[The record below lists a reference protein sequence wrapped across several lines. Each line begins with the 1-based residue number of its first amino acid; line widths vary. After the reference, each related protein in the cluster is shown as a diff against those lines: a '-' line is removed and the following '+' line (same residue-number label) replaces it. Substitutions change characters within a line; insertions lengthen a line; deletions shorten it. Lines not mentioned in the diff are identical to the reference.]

1 MSSDNYAETHD
12 GMGNNEQL
20 IQGSM
25 DNPASLAAP
34 NAQAPSPEVQDSLVK
49 TQNVANISAKFVS
62 VKIDHKYNMDYTGG
76 VDIDDG
82 TVALRG
88 DASSEFTR
96 STDLPLN
103 AGLINA
109 TIDRIPTHQSF
120 AADRSI
126 TPFNA
131 DKLAPYYPAP
141 SHANPISSI
150 FESEDYDGITLAP
163 GTSGNTR
170 AKTDT
175 FAEHRA
181 HIQQIQAD
189 KSMAEEPFVPVEPSK
204 EALESPNFH
213 YYLPLHDLASS
224 YLPADRMAEID
235 KAFVIADKAHAPQK
249 RASGEPYIIHP
260 IAVATIIA
268 QMHLDTESVVAALL
282 HDTVEDTFVTPEDLR
297 REFGE
302 TVEDLVN
309 GVTKLDKLRF
319 HDYREAQVENFRKMI
334 LAMTRDIRVILIKL
348 ADRTHNMRT
357 LGSLRPDKRKRIARE
372 TLEIFA
378 PIANRLGISDIK
390 IELEELGI
398 AALYPMRYRVL
409 KAAVTRARNNRKELI
424 NHILD
429 SITKRLNENGIPARV
444 LGREKRIYS
453 IYKKMVKKELQF
465 REVMDVYAFRIILDD
480 VDTCYRVLG
489 QMHNLYKPRPSGFKD
504 YIAIPKINGY
514 QSLHTSLVGPHGVPI
529 EIQIRTEFMDQM
541 AARGVAAHWS
551 YKENGSE
558 PTSTTAQKNAQQW
571 IKNII
576 DLQQSASSSMEFIEG
591 VKTDLFPDTIF
602 VFTPDGKILDL
613 PSGATPVDFAYALHT
628 DIGQHCIGARVNHRM
643 YPLGRALQ
651 SGQSVEIITSPSAQP
666 NAIWLSS
673 VVTPRAR
680 SKIRQYLK
688 SLKSQEC
695 VLIGRR
701 LLQNVLKDMRLEE
714 VDSELMD
721 SVLKELKEPDFN
733 SLLIDVALGNILAV
747 VVAKRLK
754 SDLSDGDEGKPI
766 VGTGGLPYSFAQCCM
781 PIPGDEIIGHI
792 TSKGLV
798 IHNVNCS
805 NMRDVERDPEKIMK
819 VEWDLSVTS
828 NLDFQTGLR
837 VEIENRQGIL
847 SEISNA
853 VDIAGSQ
860 INAINSETKDDGTYL
875 IDLTVSVRDR
885 IHLAGIIRRIKVIPN
900 VKKLSR
906 RR

>member
-1 MSSDNYAETHD
+1 MDSKTDMQSSHSAPLAASSDSKASVE
-12 GMGNNEQL
+12 GMLRTNTSPTGRNTMT
-20 IQGSM
+20 GSLSVVSTG
-25 DNPASLAAP
+25 PVSTAITATSPTALLHQAFLGTTASDL
-34 NAQAPSPEVQDSLVK
+34 QDSV
-49 TQNVANISAKFVS
+49 
-62 VKIDHKYNMDYTGG
+62 D
-76 VDIDDG
+76 VDIDNIVPLKKQGKLNSMSVNARDNG
-82 TVALRG
+82 GFNESMEL
-88 DASSEFTR
+88 SEQIAQ
-96 STDLPLN
+96 DMAN
-103 AGLINA
+103 QVNH
-109 TIDRIPTHQSF
+109 IP
-120 AADRSI
+120 A
-126 TPFNA
+126 
-131 DKLAPYYPAP
+131 
-141 SHANPISSI
+141 
-150 FESEDYDGITLAP
+150 
-163 GTSGNTR
+163 
-170 AKTDT
+170 
-175 FAEHRA
+175 
-181 HIQQIQAD
+181 
-189 KSMAEEPFVPVEPSK
+189 EPS
-204 EALESPNFH
+204 ADAVASVNFH
-213 YYLPLHDLASS
+213 YYLPLHNLASS
-224 YLPADRMAEID
+224 YLSAEAMEMVD

-268 QMHLDTESVVAALL
+268 QMHLDKESIAAALL
-282 HDTVEDTFVTPEDLR
+282 HDTVEDTCVTPEDIK
-297 REFGE
+297 REFGDV
-302 TVEDLVN
+302 VEDLVN

-409 KAAVTRARNNRKELI
+409 KAAVTRARNNRKEVI
-424 NHILD
+424 NNILE
-429 SITKRLNENGIPARV
+429 SINKRLNEVGIEARV

-465 REVMDVYAFRIILDD
+465 REIMDVYAFRVILKD

-576 DLQQSASSSMEFIEG
+576 DLQQSASNSMEFIEA
-591 VKTDLFPDTIF
+591 VKTDLFPDSIF
-602 VFTPDGKILDL
+602 VFTPDGKIFDL
-613 PSGATPVDFAYALHT
+613 PAGSTPVDFAYALHT

-643 YPLGRALQ
+643 FPLSRPLQ
-651 SGQSVEIITSPSAQP
+651 SGQSVEIITSQNAEPSAM
-666 NAIWLSS
+666 WLSS

-688 SLKSQEC
+688 GLKRQEC

-701 LLQNVLKDMRLEE
+701 LMQNVLKDVHLDDIPQE
-714 VDSELMD
+714 VMNV
-721 SVLKELKEPDFN
+721 VLKEFKQPDLN

-747 VVAKRLK
+747 VVANKFK
-754 SDLSDGDEGKPI
+754 SDQSDSDSGKPI
-766 VGTGGLPYSFAQCCM
+766 LGTGGLPYTFAQCCM

-792 TSKGLV
+792 TAKGLV
-798 IHNVNCS
+798 IHNANCS
-805 NMRDVERDPEKIMK
+805 NVRDANKDPEKFIK
-819 VEWDLSVTS
+819 VEWDTVVTA

-837 VEIENRQGIL
+837 IELENRQGIL

-853 VDIAGSQ
+853 VDIAGSK
-860 INAINSETKDDGTYL
+860 IDAINSETKDDGTYL
-875 IDLTVSVRDR
+875 INLTVTVRDR
-885 IHLAGIIRRIKVIPN
+885 LHLAGIMRRIKTVPN
-900 VKKLSR
+900 IKKIAR

>member
-1 MSSDNYAETHD
+1 MDSKTDMQSSHSAPLAASSDSKASVE
-12 GMGNNEQL
+12 GMLRTNTSPTGRNTMT
-20 IQGSM
+20 GSLSVVSTGPVSTAITAT
-25 DNPASLAAP
+25 NPTALLHQAFLGTTASDL
-34 NAQAPSPEVQDSLVK
+34 QDSV
-49 TQNVANISAKFVS
+49 
-62 VKIDHKYNMDYTGG
+62 D
-76 VDIDDG
+76 VDIDNIVPLKKQGKLNSVSVNARDNG
-82 TVALRG
+82 GFNESMEL
-88 DASSEFTR
+88 SEQIAQ
-96 STDLPLN
+96 DMAN
-103 AGLINA
+103 QVNH
-109 TIDRIPTHQSF
+109 IP
-120 AADRSI
+120 A
-126 TPFNA
+126 
-131 DKLAPYYPAP
+131 
-141 SHANPISSI
+141 
-150 FESEDYDGITLAP
+150 
-163 GTSGNTR
+163 
-170 AKTDT
+170 
-175 FAEHRA
+175 
-181 HIQQIQAD
+181 
-189 KSMAEEPFVPVEPSK
+189 EPS
-204 EALESPNFH
+204 ADAVASVNFH
-213 YYLPLHDLASS
+213 YYLPLHNLASS
-224 YLPADRMAEID
+224 YLSAEAMEMVD

-268 QMHLDTESVVAALL
+268 QMHLDKESIAAALL
-282 HDTVEDTFVTPEDLR
+282 HDTVEDTCVTPEDIK
-297 REFGE
+297 REFGDV
-302 TVEDLVN
+302 VEDLVN

-409 KAAVTRARNNRKELI
+409 KAAVTRARNNRKEVI
-424 NHILD
+424 NNILE
-429 SITKRLNENGIPARV
+429 SINKRLNEVGIEARV

-465 REVMDVYAFRIILDD
+465 REIMDVYAFRVILKD

-576 DLQQSASSSMEFIEG
+576 DLQQSASNSMEFIEA
-591 VKTDLFPDTIF
+591 VKTDLFPDSIF
-602 VFTPDGKILDL
+602 VFTPDGKIFDL
-613 PSGATPVDFAYALHT
+613 PAGSTPVDFAYALHT

-643 YPLGRALQ
+643 FPLSRPLQ
-651 SGQSVEIITSPSAQP
+651 SGQSVEIITSQNAEPSAM
-666 NAIWLSS
+666 WLTS

-688 SLKSQEC
+688 GLKRQEC

-701 LLQNVLKDMRLEE
+701 LMQNVLKDVHLDDIPQE
-714 VDSELMD
+714 VMNV
-721 SVLKELKEPDFN
+721 VLKEFKQPDLN

-747 VVAKRLK
+747 VVANKFK
-754 SDLSDGDEGKPI
+754 SDQSDSDSGKPI
-766 VGTGGLPYSFAQCCM
+766 LGTGGLPYTFAQCCM

-792 TSKGLV
+792 TAKGLV
-798 IHNVNCS
+798 IHNANCS
-805 NMRDVERDPEKIMK
+805 NVRDANKDPEKFIK
-819 VEWDLSVTS
+819 VEWDTVVTA

-837 VEIENRQGIL
+837 IELENRQGIL

-860 INAINSETKDDGTYL
+860 IDAINSETKDDGTYL
-875 IDLTVSVRDR
+875 INLTVTVRDR
-885 IHLAGIIRRIKVIPN
+885 LHLAGIMRRIKTVPN
-900 VKKLSR
+900 IKKIAR

>member
-1 MSSDNYAETHD
+1 MDSKTDMQSSHSA
-12 GMGNNEQL
+12 
-20 IQGSM
+20 
-25 DNPASLAAP
+25 PLAASTDSKASVEGMLRTNTSP
-34 NAQAPSPEVQDSLVK
+34 TGRNTMTGSLSVVSTGPVSTAITATSPTALLHQAFLGTTASDLQDSV
-49 TQNVANISAKFVS
+49 
-62 VKIDHKYNMDYTGG
+62 D
-76 VDIDDG
+76 VDIDNIVPLKKQGKLNSMSVNARDNG
-82 TVALRG
+82 GFNESMEL
-88 DASSEFTR
+88 SEQIAQ
-96 STDLPLN
+96 DMAN
-103 AGLINA
+103 QVNH
-109 TIDRIPTHQSF
+109 IP
-120 AADRSI
+120 A
-126 TPFNA
+126 
-131 DKLAPYYPAP
+131 
-141 SHANPISSI
+141 
-150 FESEDYDGITLAP
+150 
-163 GTSGNTR
+163 
-170 AKTDT
+170 
-175 FAEHRA
+175 
-181 HIQQIQAD
+181 
-189 KSMAEEPFVPVEPSK
+189 EPS
-204 EALESPNFH
+204 ADAVASVNFH
-213 YYLPLHDLASS
+213 YYLPLHNLASS
-224 YLPADRMAEID
+224 YLSAEAMEMVD

-268 QMHLDTESVVAALL
+268 QMHLDKESIAAALL
-282 HDTVEDTFVTPEDLR
+282 HDTVEDTCVTPEDIK
-297 REFGE
+297 REFGDV
-302 TVEDLVN
+302 VEDLVN

-409 KAAVTRARNNRKELI
+409 KAAVTRARNNRKEVI
-424 NHILD
+424 NNILE
-429 SITKRLNENGIPARV
+429 SINKRLNEVGIEARV

-465 REVMDVYAFRIILDD
+465 REIMDVYAFRVILKD

-576 DLQQSASSSMEFIEG
+576 DLQQSASNSMEFIEA
-591 VKTDLFPDTIF
+591 VKTDLFPDSIF
-602 VFTPDGKILDL
+602 VFTPDGKIFDL
-613 PSGATPVDFAYALHT
+613 PAGSTPVDFAYALHT

-643 YPLGRALQ
+643 FPLSRPLQ
-651 SGQSVEIITSPSAQP
+651 SGQSVEIITSQNAEPSAM
-666 NAIWLSS
+666 WLTS

-688 SLKSQEC
+688 GLKRQEC

-701 LLQNVLKDMRLEE
+701 LMQNVLKDVHLDDIPQE
-714 VDSELMD
+714 VMNV
-721 SVLKELKEPDFN
+721 VLKEFKQPDLN

-747 VVAKRLK
+747 VVANKFK
-754 SDLSDGDEGKPI
+754 SDQSDSDSGKPI
-766 VGTGGLPYSFAQCCM
+766 LGTGGLPYTFAQCCM

-792 TSKGLV
+792 TAKGLV
-798 IHNVNCS
+798 IHNANCS
-805 NMRDVERDPEKIMK
+805 NVRDANKDPEKFIK
-819 VEWDLSVTS
+819 VEWDTVVTA

-837 VEIENRQGIL
+837 IELENRQGIL

-860 INAINSETKDDGTYL
+860 IDAINSETKDDGTYL
-875 IDLTVSVRDR
+875 INLTVTVRDR
-885 IHLAGIIRRIKVIPN
+885 LHLAGIMRRIKTVPN
-900 VKKLSR
+900 IKKIAR

>member
-1 MSSDNYAETHD
+1 MDSKTDMQSSHSAPLAASSDSKASVE
-12 GMGNNEQL
+12 GMLRTNTSPTGRNTMT
-20 IQGSM
+20 GSLSVVSTG
-25 DNPASLAAP
+25 PVSTAITATSPTALLHQAFLGTTASDL
-34 NAQAPSPEVQDSLVK
+34 QDSV
-49 TQNVANISAKFVS
+49 
-62 VKIDHKYNMDYTGG
+62 D
-76 VDIDDG
+76 VDIDNIVPLKKQGKLNSMSVNARDNG
-82 TVALRG
+82 GFNESMEL
-88 DASSEFTR
+88 SEQIAQ
-96 STDLPLN
+96 DMAN
-103 AGLINA
+103 QVNH
-109 TIDRIPTHQSF
+109 IP
-120 AADRSI
+120 A
-126 TPFNA
+126 
-131 DKLAPYYPAP
+131 
-141 SHANPISSI
+141 
-150 FESEDYDGITLAP
+150 
-163 GTSGNTR
+163 
-170 AKTDT
+170 
-175 FAEHRA
+175 
-181 HIQQIQAD
+181 
-189 KSMAEEPFVPVEPSK
+189 EPS
-204 EALESPNFH
+204 ADAVASVNFH
-213 YYLPLHDLASS
+213 YYLPLHNLASS
-224 YLPADRMAEID
+224 YLSAEAMEMVD

-268 QMHLDTESVVAALL
+268 QMHLDKESIAAALL
-282 HDTVEDTFVTPEDLR
+282 HDTVEDTCVTPEDIK
-297 REFGE
+297 REFGDV
-302 TVEDLVN
+302 VEDLVN

-409 KAAVTRARNNRKELI
+409 KAAVTRARNNRKEVI
-424 NHILD
+424 NNILE
-429 SITKRLNENGIPARV
+429 SINKRLNEVGIEARV

-465 REVMDVYAFRIILDD
+465 REIMDVYAFRVILKD

-514 QSLHTSLVGPHGVPI
+514 QSLHTSIVGPHGVPI

-576 DLQQSASSSMEFIEG
+576 DLQQSASNSMEFIEA
-591 VKTDLFPDTIF
+591 VKTDLFPDSIF
-602 VFTPDGKILDL
+602 VFTPDGKIFDL
-613 PSGATPVDFAYALHT
+613 PAGSTPVDFAYALHT

-643 YPLGRALQ
+643 FPLSRPLQ
-651 SGQSVEIITSPSAQP
+651 SGQSVEIITSQNAEPSAM
-666 NAIWLSS
+666 WLTS

-688 SLKSQEC
+688 GLKRQEC

-701 LLQNVLKDMRLEE
+701 LMQNVLKDVHLDDIPQE
-714 VDSELMD
+714 VMNV
-721 SVLKELKEPDFN
+721 VLKEFKQPDLN

-747 VVAKRLK
+747 VVANKFK
-754 SDLSDGDEGKPI
+754 SDQSDSDSGKPI
-766 VGTGGLPYSFAQCCM
+766 LGTGGLPYTFAQCCM

-792 TSKGLV
+792 TAKGLV
-798 IHNVNCS
+798 IHNANCS
-805 NMRDVERDPEKIMK
+805 NVRDANKDPEKFIK
-819 VEWDLSVTS
+819 VEWDTVVTA

-837 VEIENRQGIL
+837 IELENRQGIL

-860 INAINSETKDDGTYL
+860 IDAINSETKDDGTYL
-875 IDLTVSVRDR
+875 INLTVTVRDR
-885 IHLAGIIRRIKVIPN
+885 LHLAGIMRRIKTVPN
-900 VKKLSR
+900 IKKIAR

>member
-1 MSSDNYAETHD
+1 MDSKTDMQSSHSAPLAASSDSKVSVD
-12 GMGNNEQL
+12 GMLRTNTSPTGRNTMT
-20 IQGSM
+20 GSLSVVSTG
-25 DNPASLAAP
+25 PVSTAITATSPTALLHQAFLGTTASDL
-34 NAQAPSPEVQDSLVK
+34 QDSV
-49 TQNVANISAKFVS
+49 
-62 VKIDHKYNMDYTGG
+62 D
-76 VDIDDG
+76 VDIDNIVPLKKQGKLNSMSVNARDNG
-82 TVALRG
+82 GFNESMEL
-88 DASSEFTR
+88 SEQIAQ
-96 STDLPLN
+96 DMAN
-103 AGLINA
+103 QVNH
-109 TIDRIPTHQSF
+109 IP
-120 AADRSI
+120 A
-126 TPFNA
+126 
-131 DKLAPYYPAP
+131 
-141 SHANPISSI
+141 
-150 FESEDYDGITLAP
+150 
-163 GTSGNTR
+163 
-170 AKTDT
+170 
-175 FAEHRA
+175 
-181 HIQQIQAD
+181 
-189 KSMAEEPFVPVEPSK
+189 EPS
-204 EALESPNFH
+204 ADAVASVNFH
-213 YYLPLHDLASS
+213 YYLPLHNLASS
-224 YLPADRMAEID
+224 YLSAEAMEMVD

-268 QMHLDTESVVAALL
+268 QMHLDKESIAAALL
-282 HDTVEDTFVTPEDLR
+282 HDTVEDTCVTPEDIK
-297 REFGE
+297 REFGDV
-302 TVEDLVN
+302 VEDLVN

-409 KAAVTRARNNRKELI
+409 KAAVTRARNNRKEVI
-424 NHILD
+424 NNILE
-429 SITKRLNENGIPARV
+429 SINKRLNEVGIEARV

-465 REVMDVYAFRIILDD
+465 REIMDVYAFRVILKD

-576 DLQQSASSSMEFIEG
+576 DLQQSASNSMEFIEA
-591 VKTDLFPDTIF
+591 VKTDLFPDSIF
-602 VFTPDGKILDL
+602 VFTPDGKIFDL
-613 PSGATPVDFAYALHT
+613 PAGSTPVDFAYALHT

-643 YPLGRALQ
+643 FPLSRPLQ
-651 SGQSVEIITSPSAQP
+651 SGQSVEIITSQNAEPSAM
-666 NAIWLSS
+666 WLSS

-688 SLKSQEC
+688 GLKRQEC

-701 LLQNVLKDMRLEE
+701 LMQNVLKDVHLDDIPQE
-714 VDSELMD
+714 VMNV
-721 SVLKELKEPDFN
+721 VLKEFKQPDLN

-747 VVAKRLK
+747 VVANKFK
-754 SDLSDGDEGKPI
+754 SDQSDSDSGKPI
-766 VGTGGLPYSFAQCCM
+766 LGTGGLPYTFAQCCM

-792 TSKGLV
+792 TAKGLV
-798 IHNVNCS
+798 IHNANCS
-805 NMRDVERDPEKIMK
+805 NVRDANKDPEKFIK
-819 VEWDLSVTS
+819 VEWDTVVTA

-837 VEIENRQGIL
+837 IELENRQGIL

-853 VDIAGSQ
+853 VDIAGSK
-860 INAINSETKDDGTYL
+860 IDAINSETKDDGTYL
-875 IDLTVSVRDR
+875 INLTVTVRDR
-885 IHLAGIIRRIKVIPN
+885 LHLAGIMRRIKTVPN
-900 VKKLSR
+900 IKKIAR

>member
-1 MSSDNYAETHD
+1 MDSKTDMQSSHSAPLAASSDSKASVE
-12 GMGNNEQL
+12 GMLRTNTSPTGRNTMT
-20 IQGSM
+20 GSLSVVSTGPVSTAITAT
-25 DNPASLAAP
+25 NPTALLHQAFLGTTASDL
-34 NAQAPSPEVQDSLVK
+34 QDSV
-49 TQNVANISAKFVS
+49 
-62 VKIDHKYNMDYTGG
+62 D
-76 VDIDDG
+76 VDIDNIVPLKKQGKLNSVSVNARDNG
-82 TVALRG
+82 GFNESMEL
-88 DASSEFTR
+88 SEQIAQ
-96 STDLPLN
+96 DMAN
-103 AGLINA
+103 QVNH
-109 TIDRIPTHQSF
+109 IP
-120 AADRSI
+120 A
-126 TPFNA
+126 
-131 DKLAPYYPAP
+131 
-141 SHANPISSI
+141 
-150 FESEDYDGITLAP
+150 
-163 GTSGNTR
+163 
-170 AKTDT
+170 
-175 FAEHRA
+175 
-181 HIQQIQAD
+181 
-189 KSMAEEPFVPVEPSK
+189 EPS
-204 EALESPNFH
+204 ADAVASVNFH
-213 YYLPLHDLASS
+213 YYLPLHNLASS
-224 YLPADRMAEID
+224 YLSAEAMEMVD

-268 QMHLDTESVVAALL
+268 QMHLDKESIAAALL
-282 HDTVEDTFVTPEDLR
+282 HDTVEDTGVTPEDIK
-297 REFGE
+297 REFGDV
-302 TVEDLVN
+302 VEDLVN

-409 KAAVTRARNNRKELI
+409 KAAVTRARNNRKEVI
-424 NHILD
+424 NNILE
-429 SITKRLNENGIPARV
+429 SINKRLNEVGIEARV

-465 REVMDVYAFRIILDD
+465 REIMDVYAFRVILKD

-576 DLQQSASSSMEFIEG
+576 DLQQSASNSMEFIEA
-591 VKTDLFPDTIF
+591 VKTDLFPDSIF
-602 VFTPDGKILDL
+602 VFTPDGKIFDL
-613 PSGATPVDFAYALHT
+613 PAGSTPVDFAYALHT

-643 YPLGRALQ
+643 FPLSRPLQ
-651 SGQSVEIITSPSAQP
+651 SGQSVEIITSQNAEPSAM
-666 NAIWLSS
+666 WLTT

-688 SLKSQEC
+688 GLKRQEC

-701 LLQNVLKDMRLEE
+701 LMQNVLKDVHLDDIPQE
-714 VDSELMD
+714 VMNV
-721 SVLKELKEPDFN
+721 VLKEFKQPDLN

-747 VVAKRLK
+747 VVANKFK
-754 SDLSDGDEGKPI
+754 SDQSDSDSGKPI
-766 VGTGGLPYSFAQCCM
+766 LGTGGLPYTFAQCCM

-792 TSKGLV
+792 TAKGLV
-798 IHNVNCS
+798 IHNANCS
-805 NMRDVERDPEKIMK
+805 NVRDANKDPEKFIK
-819 VEWDLSVTS
+819 VEWDTVVTA

-837 VEIENRQGIL
+837 IELENRQGIL

-860 INAINSETKDDGTYL
+860 IDAINSETKDDGTYL
-875 IDLTVSVRDR
+875 INLTVTVRDR
-885 IHLAGIIRRIKVIPN
+885 LHLAGIMRRIKTVPN
-900 VKKLSR
+900 IKKIAR

>member
-1 MSSDNYAETHD
+1 MSSQIINSGPSSVGSAAETPS
-12 GMGNNEQL
+12 EYL
-20 IQGSM
+20 SSTYAGST
-25 DNPASLAAP
+25 SLGTTDAAMS
-34 NAQAPSPEVQDSLVK
+34 AMATSAARDS
-49 TQNVANISAKFVS
+49 VS
-62 VKIDHKYNMDYTGG
+62 
-76 VDIDDG
+76 
-82 TVALRG
+82 
-88 DASSEFTR
+88 
-96 STDLPLN
+96 
-103 AGLINA
+103 
-109 TIDRIPTHQSF
+109 Q
-120 AADRSI
+120 
-126 TPFNA
+126 TPFYDSTNVNA
-131 DKLAPYYPAP
+131 RDNGGF
-141 SHANPISSI
+141 S
-150 FESEDYDGITLAP
+150 ESLELSAQIA
-163 GTSGNTR
+163 SNR
-170 AKTDT
+170 AKNK
-175 FAEHRA
+175 EEKHVP
-181 HIQQIQAD
+181 AD
-189 KSMAEEPFVPVEPSK
+189 PTP
-204 EALESPNFH
+204 EALASPNFH
-213 YYLPLHDLASS
+213 YYLPLHNLASS
-224 YLPADRMAEID
+224 YLSAECMADVDR
-235 KAFVIADKAHAPQK
+235 AFVLADKAHAPQK

-268 QMHLDTESVVAALL
+268 QMHLDKESIIAALL
-282 HDTVEDTFVTPEDLR
+282 HDTVEDTGVTPEDIKN
-297 REFGE
+297 EFGPV
-302 TVEDLVN
+302 VEDLVN

-319 HDYREAQVENFRKMI
+319 HDYKEAQVENFRKMI

-357 LGSLRPDKRKRIARE
+357 LGSLRPDKRKRIAKE

-409 KAAVTRARNNRKELI
+409 KSAVTKARNNRKEVVNNILESI
-424 NHILD
+424 NR
-429 SITKRLNENGIPARV
+429 RLKEVNIEGRV

-465 REVMDVYAFRIILDD
+465 REIMDVYAFRIILDD

-514 QSLHTSLVGPHGVPI
+514 QSLHTSLIGPHGVPI

-576 DLQQSASSSMEFIEG
+576 DLQQSASSSMEFIEA
-591 VKTDLFPDTIF
+591 VKTDLFPDSIF
-602 VFTPDGKILDL
+602 VFTPDGKIFDL
-613 PSGATPVDFAYALHT
+613 PAGSTPVDFAYALHT

-643 YPLGRALQ
+643 FPLSRPLQ
-651 SGQSVEIITSPSAQP
+651 SGQSVEIITSNSAEP
-666 NAIWLSS
+666 NAMWLSS

-688 SLKSQEC
+688 GLKSQEC

-701 LLQNVLKDMRLEE
+701 LLQNVLKDLRLE
-714 VDSELMD
+714 DIDPNLMQ
-721 SVLKELKEPDFN
+721 SVLKDFKEPDLN
-733 SLLIDVALGNILAV
+733 SLLIDIALGNILAV
-747 VVAKRLK
+747 LVAKK
-754 SDLSDGDEGKPI
+754 FKQDLSDSESGKPI
-766 VGTGGLPYSFAQCCM
+766 TGTGGLPYTFAQCCM
-781 PIPGDEIIGHI
+781 PIPGDEIMGHI

-798 IHNVNCS
+798 IHNANCF
-805 NMRDVERDPEKIMK
+805 NIKDAYKDPEKYVK
-819 VEWDLSVTS
+819 VEWDTSVTA

-837 VEIENRQGIL
+837 IELENRQGIL

-860 INAINSETKDDGTYL
+860 IDAINSEIKDDGTYL
-875 IDLTVSVRDR
+875 INLTVTVRDR
-885 IHLAGIIRRIKVIPN
+885 FHLAGIMRRIKVVPN
-900 VKKLSR
+900 IKKIAR

>member
-1 MSSDNYAETHD
+1 MDSKTNMQSSHSAPPAASSDSKASVE
-12 GMGNNEQL
+12 GMLRTNTSPTGRNT
-20 IQGSM
+20 ITGSLSVVSTG
-25 DNPASLAAP
+25 PVSTAITATSPTALLHQAFLGTTASDL
-34 NAQAPSPEVQDSLVK
+34 QDSV
-49 TQNVANISAKFVS
+49 
-62 VKIDHKYNMDYTGG
+62 D
-76 VDIDDG
+76 VDIDNIVPLKKQGKLNSMSVNARDNG
-82 TVALRG
+82 GFNESMEL
-88 DASSEFTR
+88 SEQIAQ
-96 STDLPLN
+96 DMAN
-103 AGLINA
+103 QVNH
-109 TIDRIPTHQSF
+109 IP
-120 AADRSI
+120 A
-126 TPFNA
+126 
-131 DKLAPYYPAP
+131 
-141 SHANPISSI
+141 
-150 FESEDYDGITLAP
+150 
-163 GTSGNTR
+163 
-170 AKTDT
+170 
-175 FAEHRA
+175 
-181 HIQQIQAD
+181 
-189 KSMAEEPFVPVEPSK
+189 EPS
-204 EALESPNFH
+204 ADAVASVNFH
-213 YYLPLHDLASS
+213 YYLPLHNLASS
-224 YLPADRMAEID
+224 YLSAEAMEMVD

-268 QMHLDTESVVAALL
+268 QMHLDKESIAAALL
-282 HDTVEDTFVTPEDLR
+282 HDTVEDTCVTPEDIK
-297 REFGE
+297 REFGDV
-302 TVEDLVN
+302 VEDLVN

-409 KAAVTRARNNRKELI
+409 KAAVTRARNNRKEVI
-424 NHILD
+424 NNILE
-429 SITKRLNENGIPARV
+429 SINKRLNEVGIEARV

-465 REVMDVYAFRIILDD
+465 REIMDVYAFRVILKD

-576 DLQQSASSSMEFIEG
+576 DLQQSASNSMEFIEA
-591 VKTDLFPDTIF
+591 VKTDLFPDSIF
-602 VFTPDGKILDL
+602 VFTPDGKIFDL
-613 PSGATPVDFAYALHT
+613 PAGSTPVDFAYALHT

-643 YPLGRALQ
+643 FPLSRPLQ
-651 SGQSVEIITSPSAQP
+651 SGQSVEIITSQNAEPSAM
-666 NAIWLSS
+666 WLTS

-688 SLKSQEC
+688 GLKRQEC

-701 LLQNVLKDMRLEE
+701 LMQNVLKDVHLDDIPQE
-714 VDSELMD
+714 VMNV
-721 SVLKELKEPDFN
+721 VLKEFKQPDLN

-747 VVAKRLK
+747 VVANKFK
-754 SDLSDGDEGKPI
+754 SDQSDSDSGKPI
-766 VGTGGLPYSFAQCCM
+766 LGTGGLPYTFAQCCM

-792 TSKGLV
+792 TAKGLV
-798 IHNVNCS
+798 IHNANCS
-805 NMRDVERDPEKIMK
+805 NVRDANKDPEKFIK
-819 VEWDLSVTS
+819 VEWDTVVTA

-837 VEIENRQGIL
+837 IELENRQGIL

-860 INAINSETKDDGTYL
+860 IDAINSETKDDGTYL
-875 IDLTVSVRDR
+875 INLTVTVRDR
-885 IHLAGIIRRIKVIPN
+885 LHLAGIMRRIKTVPN
-900 VKKLSR
+900 IKKIAR

>member
-1 MSSDNYAETHD
+1 MDSKTDMQSSHSATLAASSDSKASVE
-12 GMGNNEQL
+12 GMLRTNTSPTGRNT
-20 IQGSM
+20 ITGSLSVVSTG
-25 DNPASLAAP
+25 PVSTAITATSPTALLHQAFLGTTASDL
-34 NAQAPSPEVQDSLVK
+34 QDSV
-49 TQNVANISAKFVS
+49 
-62 VKIDHKYNMDYTGG
+62 D
-76 VDIDDG
+76 VDIDNIVPLKKQGKLNSMSVNARDNG
-82 TVALRG
+82 GFNESMEL
-88 DASSEFTR
+88 SEQIAQ
-96 STDLPLN
+96 DMAN
-103 AGLINA
+103 QVNH
-109 TIDRIPTHQSF
+109 IP
-120 AADRSI
+120 A
-126 TPFNA
+126 
-131 DKLAPYYPAP
+131 
-141 SHANPISSI
+141 
-150 FESEDYDGITLAP
+150 
-163 GTSGNTR
+163 
-170 AKTDT
+170 
-175 FAEHRA
+175 
-181 HIQQIQAD
+181 
-189 KSMAEEPFVPVEPSK
+189 EPS
-204 EALESPNFH
+204 ADAVASVNFH
-213 YYLPLHDLASS
+213 YYLPLHNLASS
-224 YLPADRMAEID
+224 YLSAEAMEMVD

-268 QMHLDTESVVAALL
+268 QMHLDKESIAAALL
-282 HDTVEDTFVTPEDLR
+282 HDTVEDTCVTPEDIK
-297 REFGE
+297 REFGDV
-302 TVEDLVN
+302 VEDLVN

-409 KAAVTRARNNRKELI
+409 KAAVTRARNNRKEVI
-424 NHILD
+424 NNILE
-429 SITKRLNENGIPARV
+429 SINKRLNEVGIEARV

-465 REVMDVYAFRIILDD
+465 REIMDVYAFRVILKD

-576 DLQQSASSSMEFIEG
+576 DLQQSASNSMEFIEA
-591 VKTDLFPDTIF
+591 VKTDLFPDSIF
-602 VFTPDGKILDL
+602 VFTPDGKIFDL
-613 PSGATPVDFAYALHT
+613 PAGSTPVDFAYALHT

-643 YPLGRALQ
+643 FPLSRPLQ
-651 SGQSVEIITSPSAQP
+651 SGQSVEIITSQNAEPSAM
-666 NAIWLSS
+666 WLTS

-688 SLKSQEC
+688 GLKRQEC

-701 LLQNVLKDMRLEE
+701 LMQNVLKDVHLDDIPQE
-714 VDSELMD
+714 VMNV
-721 SVLKELKEPDFN
+721 VLKEFKQPDLN

-747 VVAKRLK
+747 VVANKFK
-754 SDLSDGDEGKPI
+754 SDQSDSDSGKPI
-766 VGTGGLPYSFAQCCM
+766 LGTGGLPYTFAQCCM

-792 TSKGLV
+792 TAKGLV
-798 IHNVNCS
+798 IHNANCS
-805 NMRDVERDPEKIMK
+805 NVRDANKDPEKFIK
-819 VEWDLSVTS
+819 VEWDTVVTA

-837 VEIENRQGIL
+837 IELENRQGIL

-860 INAINSETKDDGTYL
+860 IDAINSETKDDGTYL
-875 IDLTVSVRDR
+875 INLTVTVRDR
-885 IHLAGIIRRIKVIPN
+885 LHLAGIMRRIKTVPN
-900 VKKLSR
+900 IKKIAR

>member
-1 MSSDNYAETHD
+1 MDSTTNMQSDIT
-12 GMGNNEQL
+12 
-20 IQGSM
+20 
-25 DNPASLAAP
+25 
-34 NAQAPSPEVQDSLVK
+34 APSLPPRGLAVDDPMGQEVVSSANAT
-49 TQNVANISAKFVS
+49 TQVLNAPIAPT
-62 VKIDHKYNMDYTGG
+62 TGLHTG
-76 VDIDDG
+76 FLG
-82 TVALRG
+82 TTAADLNNAT
-88 DASSEFTR
+88 DASELGVEKQVISRKLNSSSVNARDNGGFNESLELSEHIAQEKR
-96 STDLPLN
+96 N
-103 AGLINA
+103 AVE
-109 TIDRIPTHQSF
+109 HV
-120 AADRSI
+120 
-126 TPFNA
+126 
-131 DKLAPYYPAP
+131 PA
-141 SHANPISSI
+141 
-150 FESEDYDGITLAP
+150 
-163 GTSGNTR
+163 
-170 AKTDT
+170 
-175 FAEHRA
+175 
-181 HIQQIQAD
+181 
-189 KSMAEEPFVPVEPSK
+189 EPSK
-204 EALESPNFH
+204 EALASENFH
-213 YYLPLHDLASS
+213 YYLPLHNLASS
-224 YLPADRMAEID
+224 YLSDENMAMIDR
-235 KAFVIADKAHAPQK
+235 AFVLADKAHAPQK

-268 QMHLDTESVVAALL
+268 QMHLDKESIAAALL
-282 HDTVEDTFVTPEDLR
+282 HDTVEDTVVTPEDIK

-302 TVEDLVN
+302 VVEDLVN

-398 AALYPMRYRVL
+398 AALYPLRYRVL
-409 KAAVTRARNNRKELI
+409 KAAVTRARNNRKEII
-424 NHILD
+424 NNILE
-429 SITKRLNENGIPARV
+429 SINRRLSEVNINARV

-465 REVMDVYAFRIILDD
+465 REIMDVYAFRIILDD

-576 DLQQSASSSMEFIEG
+576 DLQQSASSSMEFIEA
-591 VKTDLFPDTIF
+591 VKTDLFPDSIF
-602 VFTPDGKILDL
+602 VFTPDGKIFDL
-613 PSGATPVDFAYALHT
+613 PAGSTPVDFAYALHT
-628 DIGQHCIGARVNHRM
+628 DIGQHTIGARVNHRM
-643 YPLGRALQ
+643 YPLSRPLQ

-666 NAIWLSS
+666 NAMWLST

-688 SLKSQEC
+688 GLKRQEC
-695 VLIGRR
+695 ILIGRR
-701 LLQNVLKDMRLEE
+701 LLQNVLKDVHLE
-714 VDSELMD
+714 DINDDIMQ
-721 SVLKELKEPDFN
+721 SVLNEFKEPDLN
-733 SLLIDVALGNILAV
+733 SLLIDVALGNILAIV
-747 VVAKRLK
+747 VSKKLK
-754 SDLSDGDEGKPI
+754 KDQGESDEGKPI
-766 VGTGGLPYSFAQCCM
+766 IGTGGLPYTFAQCCL

-798 IHNVNCS
+798 IHNANCS
-805 NMRDVERDPEKIMK
+805 NVRDVTKDPEKFLK
-819 VEWDLSVTS
+819 VEWDNSVTA
-828 NLDFQTGLR
+828 NLEFQTGLR
-837 VEIENRQGIL
+837 IELDNRQGIL

-860 INAINSETKDDGTYL
+860 IDAINSETRDDGSYL
-875 IDLTVSVRDR
+875 INLTVTVRDR
-885 IHLAGIIRRIKVIPN
+885 LHLAGIMRRIKEVPN
-900 VKKLSR
+900 INKISR

>member
-1 MSSDNYAETHD
+1 MDSKTNMQSSHSAPLAASSDSKASVE
-12 GMGNNEQL
+12 GMLRTNTSPTGRNT
-20 IQGSM
+20 ITGSLSVVSTG
-25 DNPASLAAP
+25 PVSTAITATSPTALLHQAFLGTTASDL
-34 NAQAPSPEVQDSLVK
+34 QDSV
-49 TQNVANISAKFVS
+49 
-62 VKIDHKYNMDYTGG
+62 D
-76 VDIDDG
+76 VDIDNIVPLKKQGKLNSMSVNARDNG
-82 TVALRG
+82 GFNESMEL
-88 DASSEFTR
+88 SEQIAQ
-96 STDLPLN
+96 DMAN
-103 AGLINA
+103 QVNH
-109 TIDRIPTHQSF
+109 IP
-120 AADRSI
+120 A
-126 TPFNA
+126 
-131 DKLAPYYPAP
+131 
-141 SHANPISSI
+141 
-150 FESEDYDGITLAP
+150 
-163 GTSGNTR
+163 
-170 AKTDT
+170 
-175 FAEHRA
+175 
-181 HIQQIQAD
+181 
-189 KSMAEEPFVPVEPSK
+189 EPS
-204 EALESPNFH
+204 ADAVASVNFH
-213 YYLPLHDLASS
+213 YYLPLHNLASS
-224 YLPADRMAEID
+224 YLSAEAMEMVD

-268 QMHLDTESVVAALL
+268 QMHLDKESIAAALL
-282 HDTVEDTFVTPEDLR
+282 HDTVEDTCVTPEDIK
-297 REFGE
+297 REFGDV
-302 TVEDLVN
+302 VEDLVN

-409 KAAVTRARNNRKELI
+409 KAAVTRARNNRKEVI
-424 NHILD
+424 NNILE
-429 SITKRLNENGIPARV
+429 SINKRLNEVGIEARV

-465 REVMDVYAFRIILDD
+465 REIMDVYAFRVILKD

-576 DLQQSASSSMEFIEG
+576 DLQQSASNSMEFIEA
-591 VKTDLFPDTIF
+591 VKTDLFPDSIF
-602 VFTPDGKILDL
+602 VFTPDGKIFDL
-613 PSGATPVDFAYALHT
+613 PAGSTPVDFAYALHT

-643 YPLGRALQ
+643 FPLSRPLQ
-651 SGQSVEIITSPSAQP
+651 SGQSVEIITSQNAEPSAM
-666 NAIWLSS
+666 WLTS

-688 SLKSQEC
+688 GLKRQEC

-701 LLQNVLKDMRLEE
+701 LMQNVLKDVHLDDIPQE
-714 VDSELMD
+714 VMNV
-721 SVLKELKEPDFN
+721 VLKEFKQPDLN

-747 VVAKRLK
+747 VVANKFK
-754 SDLSDGDEGKPI
+754 SDQSDSDSGKPI
-766 VGTGGLPYSFAQCCM
+766 LGTGGLPYTFAQCCM

-792 TSKGLV
+792 TAKGLV
-798 IHNVNCS
+798 IHNANCS
-805 NMRDVERDPEKIMK
+805 NVRDANKDPEKFIK
-819 VEWDLSVTS
+819 VEWDTVVTA

-837 VEIENRQGIL
+837 IELENRQGIL

-860 INAINSETKDDGTYL
+860 IDAINSETKDDGTYL
-875 IDLTVSVRDR
+875 INLTVTVRDR
-885 IHLAGIIRRIKVIPN
+885 LHLAGIMRRIKTVPN
-900 VKKLSR
+900 IKKIAR

>member
-1 MSSDNYAETHD
+1 MDSKTDMQSSHSAPLAASSDSKASVE
-12 GMGNNEQL
+12 GMLRTNTSPTGRNTMT
-20 IQGSM
+20 GSLSVVSTG
-25 DNPASLAAP
+25 PVSTAITATSPTALLHQAFLGTTASDL
-34 NAQAPSPEVQDSLVK
+34 QDSV
-49 TQNVANISAKFVS
+49 
-62 VKIDHKYNMDYTGG
+62 D
-76 VDIDDG
+76 VDIDNIVPLKKQGKLNSMSVNARDNG
-82 TVALRG
+82 GFNESMEL
-88 DASSEFTR
+88 SEQIAQ
-96 STDLPLN
+96 DMAN
-103 AGLINA
+103 QVNH
-109 TIDRIPTHQSF
+109 IP
-120 AADRSI
+120 A
-126 TPFNA
+126 
-131 DKLAPYYPAP
+131 
-141 SHANPISSI
+141 
-150 FESEDYDGITLAP
+150 
-163 GTSGNTR
+163 
-170 AKTDT
+170 
-175 FAEHRA
+175 
-181 HIQQIQAD
+181 
-189 KSMAEEPFVPVEPSK
+189 EPS
-204 EALESPNFH
+204 ADAVASVNFH
-213 YYLPLHDLASS
+213 YYLPLHNLASS
-224 YLPADRMAEID
+224 YLSAEAMEMVD

-268 QMHLDTESVVAALL
+268 QMHLDKESIAAALL
-282 HDTVEDTFVTPEDLR
+282 HDTVEDTCVTPEDIK
-297 REFGE
+297 REFGDV
-302 TVEDLVN
+302 VEDLVN

-409 KAAVTRARNNRKELI
+409 KAAVTRARNNRKEVI
-424 NHILD
+424 NNILE
-429 SITKRLNENGIPARV
+429 SINKRLNEVGIEARV

-465 REVMDVYAFRIILDD
+465 REIMDVYAFRVILKD

-576 DLQQSASSSMEFIEG
+576 DLQQSASNSMEFIEA
-591 VKTDLFPDTIF
+591 VKTDLFPDSIF
-602 VFTPDGKILDL
+602 VFTPDGKIFDL
-613 PSGATPVDFAYALHT
+613 PAGSTPVDFAYALHT

-643 YPLGRALQ
+643 FPLSRPLQ
-651 SGQSVEIITSPSAQP
+651 SGQSVEIITSQNAEPSAM
-666 NAIWLSS
+666 WLSS

-688 SLKSQEC
+688 GLKRQEC

-701 LLQNVLKDMRLEE
+701 LMQNVLKDVHLDDIPQE
-714 VDSELMD
+714 VMNV
-721 SVLKELKEPDFN
+721 VLKEFKQPDLN

-747 VVAKRLK
+747 VVANKFK
-754 SDLSDGDEGKPI
+754 SDQSDSDSGKPI
-766 VGTGGLPYSFAQCCM
+766 LGTGGLPYTFAQCCM

-792 TSKGLV
+792 TAKGLV
-798 IHNVNCS
+798 IHNANCS
-805 NMRDVERDPEKIMK
+805 NVRDANKDPEKFIK
-819 VEWDLSVTS
+819 VEWDTVVTA

-837 VEIENRQGIL
+837 IELENRQGIL

-860 INAINSETKDDGTYL
+860 IDAINSETKDDGTYL
-875 IDLTVSVRDR
+875 INLTVTVRDR
-885 IHLAGIIRRIKVIPN
+885 LHLAGIMRRIKTVPN
-900 VKKLSR
+900 IKKIAR

>member
-1 MSSDNYAETHD
+1 MDSKTDMQSSHSAPLAASSDSKASVE
-12 GMGNNEQL
+12 GMLRTNTSPTGRNTMT
-20 IQGSM
+20 GSLSVVSTG
-25 DNPASLAAP
+25 PVSTAITATSPTALLHQAFLGTTASDL
-34 NAQAPSPEVQDSLVK
+34 QDSV
-49 TQNVANISAKFVS
+49 
-62 VKIDHKYNMDYTGG
+62 D
-76 VDIDDG
+76 VDIDNIVPLKKQGKLNSMSVNARDNG
-82 TVALRG
+82 GFNESMEL
-88 DASSEFTR
+88 SEQIAQ
-96 STDLPLN
+96 DMAN
-103 AGLINA
+103 QVNH
-109 TIDRIPTHQSF
+109 IP
-120 AADRSI
+120 A
-126 TPFNA
+126 
-131 DKLAPYYPAP
+131 
-141 SHANPISSI
+141 
-150 FESEDYDGITLAP
+150 
-163 GTSGNTR
+163 
-170 AKTDT
+170 
-175 FAEHRA
+175 
-181 HIQQIQAD
+181 
-189 KSMAEEPFVPVEPSK
+189 EPS
-204 EALESPNFH
+204 ADAVASVNFH
-213 YYLPLHDLASS
+213 YYLPLHNLASS
-224 YLPADRMAEID
+224 YLSAEAMEMVD

-268 QMHLDTESVVAALL
+268 QMHLDKESIAAALL
-282 HDTVEDTFVTPEDLR
+282 HDTVEDTCVTPEDIKH
-297 REFGE
+297 EFGDV
-302 TVEDLVN
+302 VEDLVN

-409 KAAVTRARNNRKELI
+409 KAAVTRARNNRKEVI
-424 NHILD
+424 NNILE
-429 SITKRLNENGIPARV
+429 SINKRLNEVGIEARV

-465 REVMDVYAFRIILDD
+465 REIMDVYAFRVILKD

-576 DLQQSASSSMEFIEG
+576 DLQQSASNSMEFIEA
-591 VKTDLFPDTIF
+591 VKTDLFPDSIF
-602 VFTPDGKILDL
+602 VFTPDGKIFDL
-613 PSGATPVDFAYALHT
+613 PAGSTPVDFAYALHT

-643 YPLGRALQ
+643 FPLSRPLQ
-651 SGQSVEIITSPSAQP
+651 SGQSVEIITSQNAEPSAM
-666 NAIWLSS
+666 WLTS

-688 SLKSQEC
+688 GLKRPEC

-701 LLQNVLKDMRLEE
+701 LMQNVLKDVHLDDIPQE
-714 VDSELMD
+714 VMNV
-721 SVLKELKEPDFN
+721 VLKEFKQPDLN

-747 VVAKRLK
+747 VVANKFK
-754 SDLSDGDEGKPI
+754 SDQSDSDSGKPI
-766 VGTGGLPYSFAQCCM
+766 LGTGGLPYTFAQCCM

-792 TSKGLV
+792 TAKGLV
-798 IHNVNCS
+798 IHNANCS
-805 NMRDVERDPEKIMK
+805 NVRDANKDPEKFIK
-819 VEWDLSVTS
+819 VEWDTVVTA

-837 VEIENRQGIL
+837 IELENRQGIL

-860 INAINSETKDDGTYL
+860 IDAINSETKDDGTYL
-875 IDLTVSVRDR
+875 INLTVTVRDR
-885 IHLAGIIRRIKVIPN
+885 LHLAGIMRRIKTVPN
-900 VKKLSR
+900 IKKIAR

>member
-1 MSSDNYAETHD
+1 MDSKTDMQSSHSAPLAASSDSKASVE
-12 GMGNNEQL
+12 GMLRTNTSPTGRNTMT
-20 IQGSM
+20 GSLSVVSTG
-25 DNPASLAAP
+25 PVSTAITATSPTALLHQAFLGTTASDL
-34 NAQAPSPEVQDSLVK
+34 QDSV
-49 TQNVANISAKFVS
+49 
-62 VKIDHKYNMDYTGG
+62 D
-76 VDIDDG
+76 VDIDNIVPLKKQGKLNSMSVNARDNG
-82 TVALRG
+82 GFNESMEL
-88 DASSEFTR
+88 SEQIAQ
-96 STDLPLN
+96 DMAN
-103 AGLINA
+103 QVNH
-109 TIDRIPTHQSF
+109 IP
-120 AADRSI
+120 A
-126 TPFNA
+126 
-131 DKLAPYYPAP
+131 
-141 SHANPISSI
+141 
-150 FESEDYDGITLAP
+150 
-163 GTSGNTR
+163 
-170 AKTDT
+170 
-175 FAEHRA
+175 
-181 HIQQIQAD
+181 
-189 KSMAEEPFVPVEPSK
+189 EPS
-204 EALESPNFH
+204 ADAVASVNFH
-213 YYLPLHDLASS
+213 YYLPLHNLASS
-224 YLPADRMAEID
+224 YLSAEAMEMVD

-268 QMHLDTESVVAALL
+268 QMHLDKESIAAALL
-282 HDTVEDTFVTPEDLR
+282 HDTVEDTCVTPEDIKH
-297 REFGE
+297 EFGDV
-302 TVEDLVN
+302 VEDLVN

-409 KAAVTRARNNRKELI
+409 KAAVTRARNNRKEVI
-424 NHILD
+424 NNILE
-429 SITKRLNENGIPARV
+429 SINKRLNEVGIEARV

-465 REVMDVYAFRIILDD
+465 REIMDVYAFRVILND

-576 DLQQSASSSMEFIEG
+576 DLQQSASNSMEFIEA
-591 VKTDLFPDTIF
+591 VKTDLFPDSIF
-602 VFTPDGKILDL
+602 VFTPDGKIFDL
-613 PSGATPVDFAYALHT
+613 PAGSTPVDFAYALHT

-643 YPLGRALQ
+643 FPLSRPLQ
-651 SGQSVEIITSPSAQP
+651 SGQSVEIITSQNAEPSAM
-666 NAIWLSS
+666 WLTS

-688 SLKSQEC
+688 GLKRQEC

-701 LLQNVLKDMRLEE
+701 LMQNVLKDVHLDDIPQE
-714 VDSELMD
+714 VMNV
-721 SVLKELKEPDFN
+721 VLKEFKQPDLN

-747 VVAKRLK
+747 VVANKFK
-754 SDLSDGDEGKPI
+754 SDQSDSDSGKPI
-766 VGTGGLPYSFAQCCM
+766 LGTGGLPYTFAQCCM

-792 TSKGLV
+792 TAKGLV
-798 IHNVNCS
+798 IHNANCS
-805 NMRDVERDPEKIMK
+805 NVRDANKDPEKFIK
-819 VEWDLSVTS
+819 VEWDTVVTA

-837 VEIENRQGIL
+837 IELENRQGIL

-860 INAINSETKDDGTYL
+860 IDAINSETKDDGTYL
-875 IDLTVSVRDR
+875 INLTVTVRDR
-885 IHLAGIIRRIKVIPN
+885 LHLAGIMRRIKTVPN
-900 VKKLSR
+900 IKKIAR

>member
-1 MSSDNYAETHD
+1 MYKRQRDNGGFSESLELSA
-12 GMGNNEQL
+12 Q
-20 IQGSM
+20 I
-25 DNPASLAAP
+25 AS
-34 NAQAPSPEVQDSLVK
+34 N
-49 TQNVANISAKFVS
+49 
-62 VKIDHKYNMDYTGG
+62 
-76 VDIDDG
+76 
-82 TVALRG
+82 
-88 DASSEFTR
+88 
-96 STDLPLN
+96 
-103 AGLINA
+103 
-109 TIDRIPTHQSF
+109 
-120 AADRSI
+120 
-126 TPFNA
+126 
-131 DKLAPYYPAP
+131 
-141 SHANPISSI
+141 
-150 FESEDYDGITLAP
+150 
-163 GTSGNTR
+163 R
-170 AKTDT
+170 AKNK
-175 FAEHRA
+175 EEKHVP
-181 HIQQIQAD
+181 AD
-189 KSMAEEPFVPVEPSK
+189 PTP
-204 EALESPNFH
+204 EALASPNFH
-213 YYLPLHDLASS
+213 YYLPLHNLASS
-224 YLPADRMAEID
+224 YLSAEYMADVDR
-235 KAFVIADKAHAPQK
+235 AFVLADKAHAPQK

-268 QMHLDTESVVAALL
+268 QMHLDKESIIAALL
-282 HDTVEDTFVTPEDLR
+282 HDTVEDTGVTPEDIKN
-297 REFGE
+297 EFGSV
-302 TVEDLVN
+302 VEDLVN

-319 HDYREAQVENFRKMI
+319 HDYKEAQVENFRKMI

-357 LGSLRPDKRKRIARE
+357 LGSLRPDKRKRIAKE

-409 KAAVTRARNNRKELI
+409 KSAVTKARNNRKEVVNNILESI
-424 NHILD
+424 NR
-429 SITKRLNENGIPARV
+429 RLKEVNIEGRV

-465 REVMDVYAFRIILDD
+465 REIMDVYAFRIILDD

-514 QSLHTSLVGPHGVPI
+514 QSLHTSLIGPHGVPI

-576 DLQQSASSSMEFIEG
+576 DLQQSASSSMEFIEA
-591 VKTDLFPDTIF
+591 VKTDLFPDSIF
-602 VFTPDGKILDL
+602 VFTPDGKIFDL
-613 PSGATPVDFAYALHT
+613 PAGSTPVDFAYALHT

-643 YPLGRALQ
+643 FPLSRPLQ
-651 SGQSVEIITSPSAQP
+651 SGQSVEIITSNSAEP
-666 NAIWLSS
+666 NAMWLSS

-688 SLKSQEC
+688 GLKSQEC

-701 LLQNVLKDMRLEE
+701 LLQNVLKDLRLE
-714 VDSELMD
+714 DIDPNLMQ
-721 SVLKELKEPDFN
+721 SVLKDFKEPDLN
-733 SLLIDVALGNILAV
+733 SLLIDIALGNILAV
-747 VVAKRLK
+747 LVAKK
-754 SDLSDGDEGKPI
+754 FKQDLSDSESGKPI
-766 VGTGGLPYSFAQCCM
+766 TGTGGLPYTFAQCCM
-781 PIPGDEIIGHI
+781 PIPGDEIMGHI

-798 IHNVNCS
+798 IHNANCF
-805 NMRDVERDPEKIMK
+805 NIKDAYKDPEKYVK
-819 VEWDLSVTS
+819 VEWDTSVTA

-837 VEIENRQGIL
+837 IELENRQGIL

-860 INAINSETKDDGTYL
+860 IDAINSEIKDDGTYL
-875 IDLTVSVRDR
+875 INLTVTVRDR
-885 IHLAGIIRRIKVIPN
+885 FHLAGIMRRLKVVPN
-900 VKKLSR
+900 VKKIAR

>member
-1 MSSDNYAETHD
+1 MSSQIINSGPSSVGSAAVTPSEYLSSTYA
-12 GMGNNEQL
+12 
-20 IQGSM
+20 GST
-25 DNPASLAAP
+25 SLGTTDAAMS
-34 NAQAPSPEVQDSLVK
+34 AMATSAARDS
-49 TQNVANISAKFVS
+49 VS
-62 VKIDHKYNMDYTGG
+62 
-76 VDIDDG
+76 
-82 TVALRG
+82 
-88 DASSEFTR
+88 
-96 STDLPLN
+96 
-103 AGLINA
+103 
-109 TIDRIPTHQSF
+109 Q
-120 AADRSI
+120 
-126 TPFNA
+126 TPFYDSTNVNA
-131 DKLAPYYPAP
+131 RDNGGF
-141 SHANPISSI
+141 S
-150 FESEDYDGITLAP
+150 ESLELSAQIA
-163 GTSGNTR
+163 SNR
-170 AKTDT
+170 AKNK
-175 FAEHRA
+175 EEKHVP
-181 HIQQIQAD
+181 AD
-189 KSMAEEPFVPVEPSK
+189 PTP
-204 EALESPNFH
+204 EALASPNFH
-213 YYLPLHDLASS
+213 YYLPLHNLASS
-224 YLPADRMAEID
+224 YLSAEYMADVDR
-235 KAFVIADKAHAPQK
+235 AFVLADKAHAPQK

-268 QMHLDTESVVAALL
+268 QMHLDKESIIAALL
-282 HDTVEDTFVTPEDLR
+282 HDTVEDTGVTPEDIKN
-297 REFGE
+297 EFGSV
-302 TVEDLVN
+302 VEDLVN

-319 HDYREAQVENFRKMI
+319 HDYKEAQVENFRKMI

-357 LGSLRPDKRKRIARE
+357 LGSLRPDKRKRIAKE

-409 KAAVTRARNNRKELI
+409 KSAVTKARNNRKEVVNNILESI
-424 NHILD
+424 NR
-429 SITKRLNENGIPARV
+429 RLKEVNIEGRV

-465 REVMDVYAFRIILDD
+465 REIMDVYAFRIILDD

-514 QSLHTSLVGPHGVPI
+514 QSLHTSLIGPHGVPI

-576 DLQQSASSSMEFIEG
+576 DLQQSASSSMEFIEA
-591 VKTDLFPDTIF
+591 VKTDLFPDSIF
-602 VFTPDGKILDL
+602 VFTPDGKIFDL
-613 PSGATPVDFAYALHT
+613 PAGSTPVDFAYALHT

-643 YPLGRALQ
+643 FPLSRPLQ
-651 SGQSVEIITSPSAQP
+651 SGQSVEIITSNSAEP
-666 NAIWLSS
+666 NAMWLSS

-688 SLKSQEC
+688 GLKSQEC

-701 LLQNVLKDMRLEE
+701 LLQNVLKDLRLE
-714 VDSELMD
+714 DIDPNLMQ
-721 SVLKELKEPDFN
+721 SVLKDFKEPDLN
-733 SLLIDVALGNILAV
+733 SLLIDIALGNILAV
-747 VVAKRLK
+747 LVAKK
-754 SDLSDGDEGKPI
+754 FKQDLSDSESGKPI
-766 VGTGGLPYSFAQCCM
+766 TGTGGLPYTFAQCCM
-781 PIPGDEIIGHI
+781 PIPGDEIMGHI

-798 IHNVNCS
+798 IHNANCF
-805 NMRDVERDPEKIMK
+805 NIKDAYKDPEKYVK
-819 VEWDLSVTS
+819 VEWDTSVTA

-837 VEIENRQGIL
+837 IELKNRQGIL

-860 INAINSETKDDGTYL
+860 IDAINSEIKDDGTYL
-875 IDLTVSVRDR
+875 INLTVTVRDR
-885 IHLAGIIRRIKVIPN
+885 FHLAGIMRRLKVVPN
-900 VKKLSR
+900 VKKIAR